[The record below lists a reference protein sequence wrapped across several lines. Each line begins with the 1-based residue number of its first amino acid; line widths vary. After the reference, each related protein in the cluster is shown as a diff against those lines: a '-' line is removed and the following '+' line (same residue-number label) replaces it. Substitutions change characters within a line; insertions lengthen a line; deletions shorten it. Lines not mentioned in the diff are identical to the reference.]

1 MLNIRKEVVFMTY
14 DKKEDSIST
23 AKRYCESERR
33 MVYWCKECNHIVN
46 AYTYVTTDTTIETDA
61 NIINDEN
68 DLIIDDDPYV
78 VRVSPPSADEASV
91 FCENCDAE
99 MIGIDKEIAEAVII
113 LNHKGYPTEYSC
125 SAHPGYASSSA
136 YIAFNPMVNGVPEP
150 IPDSWIKRESSNTKV
165 PTRRQ
170 ITLMSKVYFDSDDIL
185 PAKSYTWELF
195 DYVNSV
201 KDKDHITMQEKIDAI
216 ARDFDIS
223 KDAAKAFFEF
233 INERDKA
240 LSDILEWTKKLP
252 KNKLEISKNKNRTGR
267 TFIGACPICGEQRE
281 FDIKVNISVTS
292 NSHSVAPFYRSSLLR
307 VNAYQ
312 NLGYDCE
319 ACKEKGITS
328 HVRLY
333 NSMVFPAANIIDRYF
348 YNKLGMKNQNTITS
362 RDENT
367 RSGSAILTDFKSLIL
382 YTDYES
388 DPWNHIPKL
397 QLSYPRA
404 FYEIDHSSGLMWKL
418 IDFIMDNYPELKLT
432 HLHTSYYQNGIEAMK
447 MPGSFNWFHEG
458 FQIQLWSS
466 TLLLADP
473 SKKNE
478 YTFGHTYLEWDV
490 SYKFFFKF
498 HLRHDSESSLWSNM
512 IEAYEKK
519 IEDKDLWF
527 FFNGF
532 NGGDDDIFSYPRVIT
547 LANMKP
553 EEFMINMFN
562 DDPFWP
568 KFWNRGIV
576 TAEDIDAYYGDKK
589 LSNADRTLIEEHLM
603 LTIRNIKVCIQ
614 YYLILRFNSLVKA
627 SFREAM
633 YLVK

>member
-1 MLNIRKEVVFMTY
+1 MTNLHMLIIRKEVVFMTY
-14 DKKEDSIST
+14 DKEEDSIST

-99 MIGIDKEIAEAVII
+99 MIGIDKDIAEAVII

-136 YIAFNPMVNGVPEP
+136 YIAFNPLVSDLPEP
-150 IPDSWIKRESSNTKV
+150 IPDSWIKRESSNTAV

-185 PAKSYTWELF
+185 PANLYTWKLF

-201 KDKDHITMQEKIDAI
+201 KDKDHITMQEKIDAV

-233 INERDKA
+233 IDKRDKA
-240 LSDILEWTKKLP
+240 LSDILEWAKKLP
-252 KNKLEISKNKNRTGR
+252 KNKFEISKNKNRTGR
-267 TFIGACPICGEQRE
+267 TFIGLCPICGEQRE
-281 FDIKVNISVTS
+281 FDIRVNVSVTS
-292 NSHSVAPFYRSSLLR
+292 NSHLVPPFYRSPLLR

-319 ACKEKGITS
+319 VCKEKGITS

-348 YNKLGMKNQNTITS
+348 YNKLELRKYTTIMPH
-362 RDENT
+362 
-367 RSGSAILTDFKSLIL
+367 SGSAILTDFKSLIL

-388 DPWNHIPKL
+388 DPWNHSPKL

-404 FYEIDHSSGLMWKL
+404 FYEIDRSSGLMWKL
-418 IDFIMDNYPELKLT
+418 IDFIRDNYPELKLT
-432 HLHTSYYQNGIEAMK
+432 HLHTSYYQNGIEAMAL
-447 MPGSFNWFHEG
+447 PGSFNWFHEG
-458 FQIQLWSS
+458 FQIQLWGS
-466 TLLLADP
+466 TYGLLAAP
-473 SKKNE
+473 SKEVENS
-478 YTFGHTYLEWDV
+478 FGHTYLEIDIAL
-490 SYKFFFKF
+490 KFAMKF
-498 HLRHDSESSLWSNM
+498 HLRPDSSLWSM
-512 IEAYEKK
+512 INEAYDKK
-519 IEDKDLWF
+519 IEGKDLWF
-527 FFNGF
+527 FFNG
-532 NGGDDDIFSYPRVIT
+532 NDDIFSYPRVIT
-547 LANMKP
+547 LAAMKP
-553 EEFMINMFN
+553 EEFIVNMFN

-568 KFWNRGIV
+568 KFWDRGIV
-576 TAEDIDAYYGDKK
+576 TAEDMDAYYSDKE
-589 LSNADRTLIEEHLM
+589 LSNADRTLIEEHLI

-614 YYLILRFNSLVKA
+614 YYLILHFNTLIKD